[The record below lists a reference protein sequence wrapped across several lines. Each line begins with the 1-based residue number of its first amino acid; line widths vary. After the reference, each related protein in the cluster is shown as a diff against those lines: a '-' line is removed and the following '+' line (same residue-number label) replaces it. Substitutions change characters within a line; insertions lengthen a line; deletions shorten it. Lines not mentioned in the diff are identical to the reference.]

1 MGLPQLARKK
11 AARKM
16 LAVQAKR
23 SARLV
28 MDKVPLS
35 QSGLARNRICG
46 DSGFA
51 SRQRCFYPT
60 GRVRTSLSN
69 CGWNPSL
76 RGNAGRHAAMI
87 FTRLFTALG
96 SPVVSF
102 FTHVGEVVLLA
113 SETFTSVVAHKIRWR
128 LFLQQIVEIGL
139 RSQLVVVITGAFT
152 GAVFAAQTFFQFN
165 KLGMGSAV
173 GAVVSVSICRELGPV
188 LTALMVTGRVGASMS
203 AEIGTMKV
211 TEQIDALRA
220 LAVHPID
227 YLVVPRTLAMMLSMP
242 LLVAECIGVGI
253 VAGYFVAI
261 FLLDVNGTYY
271 VANMVRWT
279 QMRDI
284 VMALSKAFC
293 FALLI
298 VFISCHKGLTSR
310 EGAVG
315 VGRATTEAVV
325 DASLAV
331 LDLQFLSD
339 HGAQHHF
346 PGWISVAVA
355 LRAIP

>member
-1 MGLPQLARKK
+1 MTRLISAVGAAVVSVCTYLGELVVLA
-11 AARKM
+11 AATFG
-16 LAVQAKR
+16 
-23 SARLV
+23 S
-28 MDKVPLS
+28 
-35 QSGLARNRICG
+35 
-46 DSGFA
+46 
-51 SRQRCFYPT
+51 
-60 GRVRTSLSN
+60 
-69 CGWNPSL
+69 
-76 RGNAGRHAAMI
+76 I
-87 FTRLFTALG
+87 FTQKL
-96 SPVVSF
+96 
-102 FTHVGEVVLLA
+102 
-113 SETFTSVVAHKIRWR
+113 RWR
-128 LFLQQIVEIGL
+128 LFLNQIVEIGL

-220 LAVHPID
+220 LAVNPID
-227 YLVVPRTLAMMLSMP
+227 YLVVPRALAMMISMP

-253 VAGYFVAI
+253 AAGYFVAI
-261 FLLDVNGTYY
+261 TLLDVNGTYY

-279 QMRDI
+279 GMRDI
-284 VMALSKAFC
+284 IMGLAKAFC

-315 VGRATTEAVV
+315 VGQATTQAVV
-325 DASLAV
+325 DSSLAV
-331 LDLQFLSD
+331 LIFNFFLTMSLNII
-339 HGAQHHF
+339 F
-346 PGWISVAVA
+346 PAGSQ
-355 LRAIP
+355 